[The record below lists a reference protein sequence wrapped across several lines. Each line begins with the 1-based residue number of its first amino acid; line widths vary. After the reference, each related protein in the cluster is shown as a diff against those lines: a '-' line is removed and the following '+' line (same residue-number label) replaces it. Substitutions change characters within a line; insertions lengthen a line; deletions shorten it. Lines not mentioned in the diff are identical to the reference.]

1 MEVGERRVAEPVKE
15 QLEKQSACLGY
26 KCVSE
31 VSSVPGP
38 WFSRRAAECPFC
50 KVRADSSFQLFGKST
65 SMEVG
70 VDLAWI
76 EFEMKDEWRK

>member
-1 MEVGERRVAEPVKE
+1 M
-15 QLEKQSACLGY
+15 
-26 KCVSE
+26 SE
-31 VSSVPGP
+31 VSSVPGQ

-65 SMEVG
+65 FIEVG

-76 EFEMKDEWRK
+76 ELEMDDEWRK